1 MSCYTCTHCN
11 KCGMFSIKVV
21 VVCKSCG
28 TEVPAGAGACPACGG
43 TSLAQKVVK
52 PAAATSADKAPRP
65 HR

>member
-28 TEVPAGAGACPACGG
+28 TEVPVGAGACPACGG
-43 TSLAQKVVK
+43 TSLAQKVIK
-52 PAAATSADKAPRP
+52 PAATTSSDRVPRP
-65 HR
+65 RR